1 MESSCI
7 KVYPSQAKNTVS
19 RGTYGQS
26 PYYIFQQITSKMGTE
41 IYATYVLHSGKSFQ
55 KWLKQ
60 SNFLH
65 QGHWRKLGSLQWQN
79 PWFPKQ
85 KWSGITNCFGW
96 SLKRESGRAGSA
108 NQIWSRQGGSSS
120 RLFFSTSALTL
131 EWWWAQ
137 VKKPYSFVFFSRFP
151 TVYNTRFSVHPFM
164 TWLLVGCTTM
174 IADASHVITLLWLS
188 TCLSLS

>member
-1 MESSCI
+1 MFRWLWFQIFPGFEKKCFKNKIYKSVRRWNVRKTMESSCI

-19 RGTYGQS
+19 REKYGQS
-26 PYYIFQQITSKMGTE
+26 PYYIFQQITSKIGTE

-65 QGHWRKLGSLQWQN
+65 QGHWRKLASLQWQD
-79 PWFPKQ
+79 PLFPKQ
-85 KWSGITNCFGW
+85 NWSGVTNRFGW
-96 SLKRESGRAGSA
+96 SLKRGSGRAGSA
-108 NQIWSRQGGSSS
+108 NQIWKRQEGSSS

-137 VKKPYSFVFFSRFP
+137 IRNIRILNFF
-151 TVYNTRFSVHPFM
+151 
-164 TWLLVGCTTM
+164 
-174 IADASHVITLLWLS
+174 ALS
-188 TCLSLS
+188 NGM

>member
-1 MESSCI
+1 MENSCI
-7 KVYPSQAKNTVS
+7 KVYPSHAKNTVS

-26 PYYIFQQITSKMGTE
+26 PYYIFQPITSKMGTE

-65 QGHWRKLGSLQWQN
+65 QGHWRKLGSLQWQD
-79 PWFPKQ
+79 PLCPKQ
-85 KWSGITNCFGW
+85 NWSGVTSCFGGGSAECW
-96 SLKRESGRAGSA
+96 LKRESGRAESA

-131 EWWWAQ
+131 EWWRPQ
-137 VKKPYSFVFFSRFP
+137 IK
-151 TVYNTRFSVHPFM
+151 NTRILYFLRAFQRYVKHISQFIRS
-164 TWLLVGCTTM
+164 WLGC
-174 IADASHVITLLWLS
+174 L
-188 TCLSLS
+188 